1 MKREL
6 NRTIGLRVKRSRE
19 AAGLT
24 QEKLAE
30 LIDRSKEA
38 VSNIERGVSLP
49 GLDTIQTICEVTNV
63 PMTSIIDDAG
73 ESTSNIDLRARLNA
87 TFSNLSD
94 YNKHLIVAIADTMM
108 AHDRHHFLNG
118 FVADTI
124 LPRFTIDHITG
135 RGARHACQ
143 TRNFI
148 QLHDN
153 PTIKSAFTAEIAA
166 VKLWITHGYHLT
178 AEKCA
183 EQPLF

>member
-63 PMTSIIDDAG
+63 PMNSIIDDTS
-73 ESTSNIDLRARLNA
+73 ESSANSDLRARLNA

-94 YNKHLIVAIADTMM
+94 YNKQLIVAIADMMM
-108 AHDRHHFLNG
+108 AHDR
-118 FVADTI
+118 
-124 LPRFTIDHITG
+124 
-135 RGARHACQ
+135 
-143 TRNFI
+143 
-148 QLHDN
+148 
-153 PTIKSAFTAEIAA
+153 K
-166 VKLWITHGYHLT
+166 
-178 AEKCA
+178 
-183 EQPLF
+183 

>member
-63 PMTSIIDDAG
+63 PMTSIIDDID
-73 ESTSNIDLRARLNA
+73 EDQNNTDLRARLNA
-87 TFSNLSD
+87 TFSHLSA
-94 YNKHLIVAIADTMM
+94 YNKQLIVAIADTML
-108 AHDRHHFLNG
+108 AHNR
-118 FVADTI
+118 
-124 LPRFTIDHITG
+124 
-135 RGARHACQ
+135 
-143 TRNFI
+143 
-148 QLHDN
+148 
-153 PTIKSAFTAEIAA
+153 E
-166 VKLWITHGYHLT
+166 
-178 AEKCA
+178 
-183 EQPLF
+183 